1 MREGVEDRATLHALA
16 EIGFDQ
22 VQGYGIGR
30 PLGADETLA
39 WMSGRAS
46 LDPSGLHGM
55 DRIVLEQ

>member
-1 MREGVEDRATLHALA
+1 M
-16 EIGFDQ
+16 
-22 VQGYGIGR
+22 QGYGIGR